1 MNGYMEEKAFVSF
14 QNQVPMPSMET
25 MLELMKEAQA
35 IYASNGITT
44 VQEGFT
50 QSSLFQLL
58 LASAKSNTLYLDVV
72 AYADV
77 SEEKDLFT
85 QYPTYERYQNH
96 LRLGGYK
103 TFADG
108 SPQGKTAWMLEPYRG
123 SEDRG
128 YPAMTDAQMY

>member
-1 MNGYMEEKAFVSF
+1 
-14 QNQVPMPSMET
+14 MET

-58 LASAKSNTLYLDVV
+58 LAAAKSNTLYLDVV
-72 AYADV
+72 AYADI

-128 YPAMTDAQMY
+128 YPAMTDAQMYQRIEKMYYK